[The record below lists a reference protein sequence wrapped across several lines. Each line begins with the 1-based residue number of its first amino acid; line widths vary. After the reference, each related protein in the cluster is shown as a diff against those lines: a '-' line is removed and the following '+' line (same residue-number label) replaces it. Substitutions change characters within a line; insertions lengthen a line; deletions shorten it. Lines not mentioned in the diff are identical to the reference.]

1 MNFKQYG
8 CNFKLTFMSLS
19 ILESGTSSS
28 ADGLGVDFYRALTTD
43 SSPNQHC
50 QPCLVVFQF
59 LAHLLFCSLKIIY
72 APIAEVT
79 VLEGLKIVM
88 NLVDFI
94 SCLCRL
100 VCPDTD
106 NSLFSGVIAR
116 ITRGSSHLI
125 SRRNEITC

>member
-1 MNFKQYG
+1 
-8 CNFKLTFMSLS
+8 MSLS
-19 ILESGTSSS
+19 VLEGDTSSS
-28 ADGLGVDFYRALTTD
+28 ADGLGVDIYRALTTD
-43 SSPNQHC
+43 SSPNQYC
-50 QPCLVVFQF
+50 QPCLMVFQF
-59 LAHLLFCSLKIIY
+59 LAHLLFCLLKIIY

-88 NLVDFI
+88 HLVDFI
-94 SCLCRL
+94 SCLSRL

-106 NSLFSGVIAR
+106 NSSLFSGVIVR